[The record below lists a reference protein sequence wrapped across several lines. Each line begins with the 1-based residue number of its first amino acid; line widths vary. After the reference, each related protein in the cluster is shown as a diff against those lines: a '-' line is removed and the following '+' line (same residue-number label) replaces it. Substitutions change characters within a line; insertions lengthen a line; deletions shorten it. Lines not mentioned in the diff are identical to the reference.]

1 MAKTKKKAQSPALRK
16 GAISRSGITLIWDR
30 DMKFKATKELIDAV
44 KNLLIAEIKMMRMVH
59 KHTADCWYCGS
70 ATIEDTANSNYLS
83 MIFGGKDDVKWI
95 KSNGQIFVTVP

>member
-1 MAKTKKKAQSPALRK
+1 MTETKKKAQSSPALRK
-16 GAISRSGITLIWDR
+16 GRSGMTLIWDR
-30 DMKFKATKELIDAV
+30 EMKFKATEEFIEAI

-59 KHTADCWYCGS
+59 KETADCWYCGS
-70 ATIEDTANSNYLS
+70 ATIEDMANRNYLS